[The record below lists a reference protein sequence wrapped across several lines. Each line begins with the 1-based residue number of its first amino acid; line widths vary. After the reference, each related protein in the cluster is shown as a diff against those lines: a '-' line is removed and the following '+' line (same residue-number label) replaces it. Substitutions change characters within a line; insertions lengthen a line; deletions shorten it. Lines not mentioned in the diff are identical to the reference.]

1 MRELFQHPAN
11 DLPALIKF
19 MQGPDNATLVRLISF
34 FSRDSRYC
42 HPRELK
48 LFWESLSESEKNYY
62 RRLVAIRFI

>member
-48 LFWESLSESEKNYY
+48 AFWESLSESEKNYY